1 MAIPDRLRDEHGQLP
16 PGAMA
21 ILADSVLGAAI
32 MSTVDRSLGMAT
44 SHMHLELLDAV
55 GRDVEVVQAEGEQR
69 SFDEKFA
76 LAEGALTLVDGT
88 VVAKA
93 TIGAVLLKPRVQ
105 PQGAK
110 TGPGP
115 GTPPGTTGP
124 SGGTTGGERS
134 HRLVAGSPVLE
145 TLRARILTGVNEGV
159 SMLVEARPDFANSS
173 GGVQGGFGVLMGE
186 RALDVALQAALGD
199 ERSMRPVELR
209 AAFLRPIPADGETI
223 ECHATVMHLGRRL
236 AATRGEVRDQG
247 GRPAVLVDATY
258 IAV

>member
-1 MAIPDRLRDEHGQLP
+1 
-16 PGAMA
+16 MA

-44 SHMHLELLDAV
+44 SHMHLELISPV
-55 GRDVEVVQAEGEQR
+55 GSDVQVLGGEGEQR

-76 LAEGALTLVDGT
+76 LAEGQLTVVDGT

-93 TIGAVLLKPRVQ
+93 TIGAVLLKPRLH
-105 PQGAK
+105 PQATNAGRSN
-110 TGPGP
+110 
-115 GTPPGTTGP
+115 PPSQ
-124 SGGTTGGERS
+124 SGGTPGSDGS
-134 HRLVAGSPVLE
+134 NRLVAGSPVLE
-145 TLRARILTGVNEGV
+145 TLRARILTGVTEGV
-159 SMLVEARPDFANSS
+159 SLLVEARPDFANSS

-209 AAFLRPIPADGETI
+209 AAFLRPIVADGKTV
-223 ECHATVMHLGRRL
+223 ECHARVMHLGRRL

>member
-1 MAIPDRLRDEHGQLP
+1 
-16 PGAMA
+16 MA

-124 SGGTTGGERS
+124 SGGTTGPSGGTTGVSGGTTGGERS

-199 ERSMRPVELR
+199 GRSMRPVELR